1 MRKEVENMKMINA
14 LSLLSYEGRLII
26 NPNDIK
32 ADMILAWLFIM
43 KNEKTMPI
51 CSYHKLKKSGLWC
64 NVKYVLDRKETD
76 ILIASDE
83 KYNSFN
89 IRKYIIDIDSEIRLQ
104 QEAIIRLS
112 DKIDENMNN
121 AYNAVDNYSD
131 DYFKSISYLPNMY
144 YRGNNLTNADY
155 KSDYVNIVGSLRYT
169 VQKEDFFD
177 KGLTVHF
184 FGDSRFY
191 GLYVE
196 DKYTIPSIVHNETG
210 LKCINYG
217 VHGTSIFDIK
227 GQIENS
233 GAKAGDI
240 VVINNGFIKSEKNYP
255 LEIVNRAVIDEI
267 VALNELCI
275 TKGLMFILCVLPDCG
290 DKKILTEQENRYCL
304 YQELQKVETS
314 NSKYESLDA
323 DWTYVIPMLQVQGVC
338 CCDIIPV
345 VENYADTE
353 IFVDY
358 IHFSP
363 NGNRLIAKEITKYI
377 DATVVM
383 KNQGAQIVLNELKDE
398 YKRIINERRG
408 DLTSNFFD
416 NEKFEKFLM
425 SLKGISSGKTS
436 EAVVIVMNANPFTL
450 GHLYILEE
458 SSKRFPYVY
467 VLAVQETYTAIPF
480 EDRIELI
487 KKGTKHLNNI
497 SIIPSS
503 EFVVSTVTLPEY
515 FNKDKEQ
522 MVTVDA
528 SRDIRLFVDYVM
540 PALNVST
547 RVAGEEPYCRVT
559 REYNRQIRDTFEKKG
574 KQFIQIERKKVQD
587 DYISASKVRRALID
601 GDFDLIKTF
610 VPATTYNY
618 LLKNRDFLVSRIR
631 EMEVTK

>member
-1 MRKEVENMKMINA
+1 MKIINA
-14 LSLLSYEGRLII
+14 LSLLEYEGRIII
-26 NPNDIK
+26 NPNDK
-32 ADMILAWLFIM
+32 QAEMILAWLFMMGI
-43 KNEKTMPI
+43 EKKMLI
-51 CSYHKLKKSGLWC
+51 CSYHKVKKSGLWC
-64 NVKYVLDRKETD
+64 NIKYVLDRKETD
-76 ILIASDE
+76 LLVVSDE

-89 IRKYIIDIDSEIRLQ
+89 ISHYIIDIYSEIKSQ
-104 QEAIIRLS
+104 QEIVNRLS
-112 DKIDENMNN
+112 DEIDKNMIN

-131 DYFKSISYLPNMY
+131 EYLELISYLPNMY
-144 YRGNNLTNADY
+144 YQGSNLTNADY
-155 KSDYVNIVGSLRYT
+155 KSDYVNIVGALRYT
-169 VQKEDFFD
+169 VEKEDL
-177 KGLTVHF
+177 GEAELTVHF

-210 LKCINYG
+210 LRCINYG
-217 VHGTSIFDIK
+217 VHGTSLYDIR

-240 VVINNGFIKSEKNYP
+240 VIINNGFIKSEKHYP
-255 LEIVNRAVIDEI
+255 LEIVNRAVIEEI

-275 TKGLMFILCVLPDCG
+275 EKGLLFILCVLPDCG
-290 DKKILTEQENRYCL
+290 DKKILTEQEKRFCI
-304 YQELQKVETS
+304 YQELQKVGS
-314 NSKYESLDA
+314 PNSKYESLDA
-323 DWTYVIPMLQVQGVC
+323 DWTYVIPILQVHGVC
-338 CCDIIPV
+338 CCNIISG
-345 VENYADTE
+345 VEKYTDTE

-363 NGNRLIAKEITKYI
+363 NGNKLIAKELSKYI
-377 DATVVM
+377 DATAFM
-383 KNQGAQIVLNELKDE
+383 KNQETKIVLNELKDE
-398 YKRIINERRG
+398 YTRIINERRG
-408 DLTSNFFD
+408 DLTSKFFD

-425 SLKGISSGKTS
+425 ELNRISSGKTS

-480 EDRIELI
+480 KDRIELI
-487 KKGTKHLNNI
+487 IEGTKHLNNI

-528 SRDIRLFVDYVM
+528 SRDISLFVDYVM

-547 RVAGEEPYCRVT
+547 RVAGEEPYCKVT
-559 REYNRQIRDTFEKKG
+559 REYNRQIKEAFKKKG
-574 KQFIQIERKKVQD
+574 KHFIQIERKKVHD
-587 DYISASKVRRALID
+587 VYISASKVRSALVD
-601 GDFDLIKTF
+601 GDFDTIRSL
-610 VPATTYNY
+610 VPVTTYDY
-618 LLKNRDFLVSRIR
+618 LLKNRELLVSRIM
-631 EMEVTK
+631 EMDVKK

>member
-1 MRKEVENMKMINA
+1 MINA

-43 KNEKTMPI
+43 KYEKTMPI

-522 MVTVDA
+522 MVTVNA

-631 EMEVTK
+631 AVSETQ